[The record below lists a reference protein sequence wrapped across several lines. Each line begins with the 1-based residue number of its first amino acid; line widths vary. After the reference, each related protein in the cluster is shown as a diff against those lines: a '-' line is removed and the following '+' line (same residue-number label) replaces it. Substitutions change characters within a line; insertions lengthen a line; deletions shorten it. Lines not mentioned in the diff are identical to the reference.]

1 MPENAV
7 HEKNSSDSRI
17 ASLKQQNKEYKEM
30 YRKWRVDHKDYG
42 FFYSEDAGE
51 LAYRDGEGFITEY
64 PYAAEKNALDGIQT
78 VLADTLII
86 HTIFELAV
94 IVLFSGLDFAVT
106 DKIIYNSYGYFL
118 GDDTIA
124 LIIGYILCPLVR
136 LAPLIYLI
144 KKLKLPVKLIAPVK
158 ISNKPLFFESI
169 PMAMLI
175 YGIGMVFS
183 GLSSFI
189 FSIFGFHSDFTLWI
203 PDSKF
208 ALVLSIILYAFI
220 IPIISEVIHRGLF
233 MQILRQFGDGYA
245 LLLTS
250 MIAALTTSGGK
261 YMFTFV
267 YSIVIGYFAMRT
279 GSIMTAIAMRLV
291 ISNASYWLTYLKQTM
306 PDNDKYLTISFI
318 IAALFLLVGVSSIIA
333 FSKKH
338 SNKINLPI
346 YAMYMSQRDKL
357 ICAVTNPRVIIWIAL
372 AILTAAASAALL

>member
-1 MPENAV
+1 
-7 HEKNSSDSRI
+7 
-17 ASLKQQNKEYKEM
+17 
-30 YRKWRVDHKDYG
+30 
-42 FFYSEDAGE
+42 
-51 LAYRDGEGFITEY
+51 
-64 PYAAEKNALDGIQT
+64 
-78 VLADTLII
+78 
-86 HTIFELAV
+86 
-94 IVLFSGLDFAVT
+94 
-106 DKIIYNSYGYFL
+106 
-118 GDDTIA
+118 
-124 LIIGYILCPLVR
+124 PLVR
-136 LAPLIYLI
+136 LAPIIYII
-144 KKLKLPVKLIAPVK
+144 KKLKMPIKLIAPVK

-189 FSIFGFHSDFTLWI
+189 VDLFGFQSDFSIWI
-203 PDSKF
+203 PNSKS
-208 ALVLSIILYAFI
+208 ALVLSTILYAFI

-279 GSIMTAIAMRLV
+279 GSILTAVAMRLV

-306 PDNDKYLTISFI
+306 PDNDRYLTISFI
-318 IAALFLLVGVSSIIA
+318 IAALFLLVGVSSIIV

-372 AILTAAASAALL
+372 ALLTAAASAALL